1 VSDPLAERGIDFH
14 LQSFVCVDVINGQR
28 PVLLVARDHEGD
40 WCFLCG
46 EEHEGNDYV
55 RVAGIGHV
63 ITGDPALAEVLDLGT
78 GEEAERSSV
87 GAAWIRAPYGGS
99 E

>member
-1 VSDPLAERGIDFH
+1 MTDSLAERGIDFH
-14 LQSFVCVDVINGQR
+14 LQSFVCIDVVNGQR
-28 PVLLVARDHEGD
+28 PVLLVARNHDGD

-46 EEHEGNDYV
+46 EEHEGDDYA

-63 ITGDPALAEVLDLGT
+63 IAGDPTLTEVLDLGA

-87 GAAWIRAPYGGS
+87 SAAWFRAPYGGP